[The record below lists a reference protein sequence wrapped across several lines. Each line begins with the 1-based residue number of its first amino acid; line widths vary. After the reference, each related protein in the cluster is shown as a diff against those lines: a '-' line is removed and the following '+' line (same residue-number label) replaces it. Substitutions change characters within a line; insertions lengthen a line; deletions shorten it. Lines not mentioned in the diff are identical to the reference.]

1 MESIESNSLEVKVS
15 LGLVKFLNKIFIFY
29 RRSTLVHTK
38 NPQKM
43 QIPTKQILCENGDR
57 GKFY

>member
-15 LGLVKFLNKIFIFY
+15 LGLVKFLNKIFM
-29 RRSTLVHTK
+29 VHTK

-57 GKFY
+57 GKFYWN